1 MNQLLRTMNTDPADN
16 NQSEAENAAP
26 ASTDREM
33 RGRDRQNADDNNSY
47 LFDPCEKPE
56 DKKEDKS
63 QR

>member
-16 NQSEAENAAP
+16 
-26 ASTDREM
+26 
-33 RGRDRQNADDNNSY
+33 NNSY